1 MISRKRDPYR
11 TLTVRQRERLSFA
24 VSFKAFSQSAANPA
38 GPGLALKRA
47 ASASRSGLE
56 RGPQPYARG
65 A

>member
-1 MISRKRDPYR
+1 MISRERDPYR

-38 GPGLALKRA
+38 EPGLALKRA
-47 ASASRSGLE
+47 AAASRSGLE
-56 RGPQPYARG
+56 RGPQPHARG